1 MLRITKQLN
10 SSFYGVKV
18 HSHNSKILLTKTSLV
33 YEMEI
38 SIRNSIEKKKNT
50 IMPLHSLIYDRNLL
64 ISFKL
69 IGANLIPVFSKPKK

>member
-1 MLRITKQLN
+1 MKWKYQLETPLR
-10 SSFYGVKV
+10 
-18 HSHNSKILLTKTSLV
+18 
-33 YEMEI
+33 
-38 SIRNSIEKKKNT
+38 KKNT